1 MGNCLMPSQGSFK
14 EYKDQYER
22 TYGANECNR
31 YDENEAGLR
40 IQGSINECKDQY
52 GPTYGANKCHQD
64 DESET
69 GPRIQRSINEYN
81 GKQITGISG
90 RRGHCVDQL
99 TFHYSD
105 GSNRTVGANGGDAV
119 EEQTLKKGESIV
131 LVKWDRLGSSYLG
144 CGFEFVLSS
153 GRSIKVEGYKA
164 TWLRYN
170 VSEYSSDMVFQSS
183 ENSRNYSKGKVLQK
197 STSFLADIIFHY
209 DDSSVYNFP
218 EIMVWQYVLAYGT
231 VDPASKVSMTV
242 YSIFYNYIYTYCHTN
257 AWFKLLKLFLA
268 FRKNIRVKG
277 EIPQR
282 IDITRMPLQSE

>member
-1 MGNCLMPSQGSFK
+1 M
-14 EYKDQYER
+14 
-22 TYGANECNR
+22 
-31 YDENEAGLR
+31 
-40 IQGSINECKDQY
+40 
-52 GPTYGANKCHQD
+52 
-64 DESET
+64 
-69 GPRIQRSINEYN
+69 
-81 GKQITGISG
+81 
-90 RRGHCVDQL
+90 

-119 EEQTLKKGESIV
+119 KEQTLKKGESIV
-131 LVKWDRLGSSYLG
+131 TVKWDRLGNSYLG

-218 EIMVWQYVLAYGT
+218 EIMVWQYVLAYGN

-242 YSIFYNYIYTYCHTN
+242 YSIFYNYLYTY
-257 AWFKLLKLFLA
+257 F
-268 FRKNIRVKG
+268 
-277 EIPQR
+277 
-282 IDITRMPLQSE
+282 PLPYQCLV